1 MMGEGATAAAAFNWC
16 PGVPSGAPV
25 CPMGLKGQVAKYAF
39 LGPKS
44 SGTFRGQGS
53 SCPTP

>member
-1 MMGEGATAAAAFNWC
+1 MGEGATAAAAFNWC